1 MLKGKWKLLICG
13 LLIVCIGFM
22 VSNNVFA
29 AINEGY
35 YENYTEVT
43 DPNLDAKITNSTI
56 TDLIG
61 SFIYAVGSLMEWVL
75 GKLFQLI
82 TNTNM
87 FPWADAILFNAVP
100 FLDVNIFTAH
110 AGSLAA
116 ILYDFLTGTYY
127 SLLTMASTF
136 FGIAV
141 MVSAIKLAITAIAE
155 DKARYKKAIVDW
167 ILGLVML
174 WGMHFFISF
183 VLYLNEQLV
192 IVASNIAS
200 QEVKDSGEA
209 IVKLSDTSAANTELV
224 YNFIK
229 TMSEG
234 NTTIKDVILT
244 IAIIAGAIIAIV
256 AIVTGIGAIV
266 GAVGTAGTFATAVSG
281 AAAAAKG
288 GAAAVGFAKFAAG
301 FKVIAG
307 VAATVLKNAAILT
320 IAGTTVAIS
329 CSQLGETLIKV
340 NDMYAK
346 QRKDSIEQL
355 KKQSDEDFQ
364 KMMSTLYSTGATRTF
379 TFYVEENGEVKEVEK
394 ELTFNLVDVA
404 AGLLKNDAYIS
415 GAGLPADLSGDVEFW
430 KWEKGI
436 SKGDGKKYMAT
447 LYYDVMSLTSDCK
460 DNSKEYCVKM
470 GENSNSSDVEY
481 MQPISYYSLNYYT
494 FDNMPAKDRTDL
506 TYDSGM
512 HIRSKAFVDVF
523 NNYVSKQKS
532 QTNVI
537 SNLAAYFKETA
548 WSTGGTG
555 WKANKSVIQNA
566 IMYVLL
572 VSYSLVFFIS
582 YAKRLFYV
590 IMLILMAPI
599 VVVFDFFMRSTK

>member
-13 LLIVCIGFM
+13 LLIICIGFM

-29 AINEGY
+29 AINEDY
-35 YENYTEVT
+35 YKNFTEVT
-43 DPNLDAKITNSTI
+43 DPNLDAKIVNSTI
-56 TDLIG
+56 ADLIG

-82 TNTNM
+82 TGSNM
-87 FPWADAILFNAVP
+87 FPWADAVLFNAVP

-110 AGSLAA
+110 SKSLVA
-116 ILYDFLTGTYY
+116 IIYEFLTGTYY
-127 SLLTMASTF
+127 SLLTLASTF

-200 QEVKDSGEA
+200 QEVSTSGQA
-209 IVKLSDTSAANTELV
+209 IMDLADTSGANTELV
-224 YNFIK
+224 YNFIRV
-229 TMSEG
+229 MSEG
-234 NTTIKDVILT
+234 NKTIRDVVLK
-244 IAIIAGAIIAIV
+244 V
-256 AIVTGIGAIV
+256 AI
-266 GAVGTAGTFATAVSG
+266 AVGVLLAF
-281 AAAAAKG
+281 AAAAIAISAILGSG
-288 GAAAVGFAKFAAG
+288 GALAAACQGLAGMGKLAAG
-301 FKVIAG
+301 LKTIAG
-307 VAATVLKNAAILT
+307 ITATVLKSAAAL
-320 IAGTTVAIS
+320 TVAVATVGVS
-329 CSQLGETLIKV
+329 CSQLGEALIDI
-340 NDMYAK
+340 NDAYAK
-346 QRKDSIEQL
+346 ERDRVIKDL
-355 KKQSDEDFQ
+355 KGKSDEEFKQ
-364 KMMSTLYSTGATRTF
+364 MMSTLYSTNTTRTF
-379 TFYVEENGEVKEVEK
+379 TFYVKEDGEVKEVK
-394 ELTFNLVDVA
+394 ETVTFNLVDVA
-404 AGLLKNDAYIS
+404 AGLLKNEAYIS
-415 GAGLPADLSGDVEFW
+415 GAGLPADLSGDTDFW

-436 SKGDGKKYMAT
+436 SKGSGKKYMAT
-447 LYYDVMSLTSDCK
+447 LYYDVMSLTSDCS
-460 DNSKEYCVKM
+460 DNNLKQYCVVLNDGKY
-470 GENSNSSDVEY
+470 EEY
-481 MQPISYYSLNYYT
+481 MQPISYYSLNYFA
-494 FDNMPAKDRTDL
+494 FDNMPVKDRTAK

-523 NNYVSKQKS
+523 NNYVRKQKS
-532 QTNVI
+532 QTNI
-537 SNLAAYFKETA
+537 IMNLAAYFKETA

-555 WKANKSVIQNA
+555 WKANKSVVQNA

-572 VSYSLVFFIS
+572 VAYSLVFFIS

-599 VVVFDFFMRSTK
+599 VVVFDFFMKSTK